1 MLMKN
6 LCGSIQNS
14 SIAYVRR
21 ATEKYTVSP
30 VLYLTGHFKKFI
42 MKKFSLKQMIIINNL
57 IMILL
62 LGFSLTGLIVTCD
75 IIFIYLFV
83 TLCPVALVTML
94 ILSKYEEEI

>member
-1 MLMKN
+1 MKN
-6 LCGSIQNS
+6 LCGSTHNS

-42 MKKFSLKQMIIINNL
+42 MKKFSTRDFIILNNL

-75 IIFIYLFV
+75 IIFIYMFV
-83 TLCPVALVTML
+83 TCCPVALVTML
-94 ILSKYEEEI
+94 TLDKYEKEF